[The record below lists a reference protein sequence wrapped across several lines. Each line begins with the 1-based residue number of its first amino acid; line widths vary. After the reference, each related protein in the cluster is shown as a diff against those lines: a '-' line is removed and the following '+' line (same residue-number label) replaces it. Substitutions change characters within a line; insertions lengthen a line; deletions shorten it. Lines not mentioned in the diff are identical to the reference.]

1 MDKQITLKY
10 NNQSIIV
17 DFLGAQ
23 LMSYKVNNHEVIW
36 KGDKASWMNHAPIL
50 FPICGGLNNNEYRLN
65 EKSYPMIKHG
75 FIRNTI
81 FKLVSKG
88 NNYLELML
96 EANEETKKYFP
107 FDFDFLVRYELGN
120 YLSIS
125 YIVRNK
131 SEDDMYFGIG
141 SHEGYQ
147 LYDELENYSVRFEK
161 EEELKSNI
169 INGSLIERKTL
180 DFPKGQ
186 TLDMKKE
193 YFKIDALVFQNIK
206 SREVTLLHNDKEEV
220 VKVRFKNAKH
230 LVLWTIPGARF
241 LCIEPWTSVH
251 DYINEIKDIKE
262 KEDIIC
268 LKPHQGYEFSH
279 IIKAR

>member
-10 NNQSIIV
+10 NNQSIVV
-17 DFLGAQ
+17 DLLGAQ

-65 EKSYPMIKHG
+65 GKSYPMIKHG

-147 LYDELENYSVRFEK
+147 LYDELETYSVRFEK

-186 TLDMKKE
+186 TLYMKNE

-279 IIKAR
+279 IIKAG